1 MILLLF
7 IICIVNLITFYI
19 MWIINITKNT
29 ESGTIILIHTV
40 EHLEI

>member
-7 IICIVNLITFYI
+7 IICIVNLITFYNVDYKYYKEHGE
-19 MWIINITKNT
+19 WK
-29 ESGTIILIHTV
+29 IILIHTV

>member
-7 IICIVNLITFYI
+7 IICIVNLI

>member
-7 IICIVNLITFYI
+7 IICIVNLITFYNVDY
-19 MWIINITKNT
+19 NITKNT

>member
-7 IICIVNLITFYI
+7 IICIVNLINSI